1 MVRKHVVTQHNG
13 AKRYKVLSQYYYNTI
28 LHHLQHLFTEED
40 MEKVYKKK
48 EVAEMLHVHLNTVD
62 RWIHKGWLKAHKLG
76 YAVRIY
82 ESDLNE
88 FLNRWN

>member
-1 MVRKHVVTQHNG
+1 
-13 AKRYKVLSQYYYNTI
+13 
-28 LHHLQHLFTEED
+28 